1 MALQSFHPLPNP
13 FICAQRNSCLWFH
26 AACIL
31 YRLIKSVLCVCVVCS
46 LYMQVGGCWE
56 AVVSSP
62 GGGTR
67 PRPAQLC
74 PERTA
79 DGRSHGNT
87 DYHHISALL
96 TSSWPLCSFVH
107 RHILY
112 QLKRKKQKTERSV
125 LACFSPQWDAFSIP
139 ELKNFLRILEKEEQE
154 QKDAV
159 IRRYETYRQRLQEAL
174 LEVRGPS

>member
-1 MALQSFHPLPNP
+1 MALPSFHPLPNP
-13 FICAQRNSCLWFH
+13 FICAQRNSCLWLH

-31 YRLIKSVLCVCVVCS
+31 YRLIKSVCVCVCVFCS
-46 LYMQVGGCWE
+46 LYMQIGGCRE

-96 TSSWPLCSFVH
+96 TSSWPLCSFVS
-107 RHILY
+107 
-112 QLKRKKQKTERSV
+112 E
-125 LACFSPQWDAFSIP
+125 FSHSQTRRCCGPFQ
-139 ELKNFLRILEKEEQE
+139 NFKL
-154 QKDAV
+154 
-159 IRRYETYRQRLQEAL
+159 
-174 LEVRGPS
+174 